1 MNFDLPIISPDANP
15 EFADA
20 AACAD
25 WLKDLPLINVG
36 PAHGRLLGQL
46 EELNCFGMPPGER
59 IKILEMM
66 LDAVAFVQAEH
77 AKKFTAKAV
86 PLSRPEREVFENV
99 LALWDAFAHGW
110 LHCVAALETDAAA
123 RSSAAMVCQRL
134 LWCIGQ
140 RIAEHFKAYQS
151 VPERDWQRLNQA
163 YAAADA
169 RGIAELKIAQ
179 PLHREG
185 SETSCSETF
194 SQALLFARS
203 KPSEQTPRQQAVI
216 ARWAERWA
224 GKITISRNASEAAA
238 HGAPLAVDLNSAAA
252 ASRTQSPSPSVR
264 YLGVGELSK
273 SLKKRI
279 VMLHSGSTP
288 ESLGLGSDVPSAM
301 AANLLVGL
309 HREWCEEE
317 AVRKP
322 RRGGA
327 PSAELCSGLA
337 AMHFCITGQTF
348 RQPVAPKELSQRER
362 NEIATFGRVS
372 TREEEDSA
380 AQHSSA
386 VEAWEIREEN
396 LTEMRLER
404 PVEAGSRFHHH
415 QLVAV
420 RPSDAKSFLMC
431 TVHWLSV
438 SPEGKLCLGVRVI
451 PGVPQ
456 GVAVR
461 ATGVNALTEKYVP
474 ALSLPAVPALQSPAT
489 LLLPSGWYRPK
500 RIIELHLNTPRQ
512 VLLSAALERGSNF
525 DRCTYETV

>member
-15 EFADA
+15 EFVGA
-20 AACAD
+20 AACAE

-46 EELNCFGMPPGER
+46 EELNCFGLPPGER

-99 LALWDAFAHGW
+99 LALWDALAQGW
-110 LHCVAALETDAAA
+110 QHCVAALEADEAARNAAA
-123 RSSAAMVCQRL
+123 MICQRL

-140 RIAEHFKAYQS
+140 KIAEHFKAYQS
-151 VPERDWQRLNQA
+151 VPEREWQRLHQA
-163 YAAADA
+163 YTVANA
-169 RGIAELKIAQ
+169 RGIVDLKIAH

-185 SETSCSETF
+185 SETSCSDTF
-194 SQALLFARS
+194 FQVLLFARS
-203 KPSEQTPRQQAVI
+203 NPSEQTPRQQAVV
-216 ARWAERWA
+216 ARWSERWA
-224 GKITISRNASEAAA
+224 RKITISREAAEA
-238 HGAPLAVDLNSAAA
+238 GTPLVVDLDSPTA
-252 ASRTQSPSPSVR
+252 ASRSQPPSPSVR
-264 YLGVGELSK
+264 YLSVGELSK

-279 VMLHSGSTP
+279 IMLHSGATP
-288 ESLGLGSDVPSAM
+288 ESLGLGNDVPGPM
-301 AANLLVGL
+301 AANLLVAL
-309 HREWCEEE
+309 HREWCEDKGS
-317 AVRKP
+317 RKLP

-327 PSAELCSGLA
+327 PTTELCSGLA
-337 AMHFCITGQTF
+337 AMHFCVTGQAF
-348 RQPVAPKELSQRER
+348 RQPVAPKELSQRAR

-372 TREEEDSA
+372 TREEDNSA

-386 VEAWEIREEN
+386 LEAWEIREET
-396 LTEMRLER
+396 LAELRLER
-404 PVEAGSRFHHH
+404 PLDAGSRFHHH

-438 SPEGKLCLGVRVI
+438 SPEGKLCLGARVI

-489 LLLPSGWYRPK
+489 LLLPSGWFRPK
-500 RIIELHLNTPRQ
+500 RIVELYLNTPRQ

-525 DRCTYETV
+525 DRCTYEPA